1 MNPDKKQDK
10 IINPPAELA
19 PQKSSWENYYEEEI
33 KYLKETEVITFLN
46 GITNEFHNM
55 LFLFLFETGA
65 RASEALQ
72 VKLSDIHFDNSTV
85 KLATMKRR
93 NKNIVRILALSDT
106 LMKKILLY
114 EKKKKLVPSDF
125 LFAKSSGNKAISIQ
139 AVNQSMKSYF
149 LKIFGSE
156 YAELAHPH
164 TLRHSRAIQLL
175 NAGVNIM
182 HVKTILGHA
191 SLMNTLVYLRYSNR
205 DLQESMQK
213 SNMMMGLN
221 SPDKC

>member
-1 MNPDKKQDK
+1 MDLAKKQDK
-10 IINPPAELA
+10 MVQSTPERRE
-19 PQKSSWENYYEEEI
+19 QKSSWENYYEEEI
-33 KYLKETEVITFLN
+33 KYLKEAEIITFLN
-46 GITNEFHNM
+46 GITNDFHKM

-65 RASEALQ
+65 RASEVLQ
-72 VKLSDIHFDNSTV
+72 VKLSDINFDNSTV

-93 NKNIVRILALSDT
+93 NKNIVRILALSDS

-125 LFAKSSGNKAISIQ
+125 LFSKSTGNKAISIQ

-156 YAELAHPH
+156 YTELAHPH

-175 NAGVNIM
+175 NSGVNIM

-221 SPDKC
+221 